1 MKQLIITGSIVL
13 GLLCTAG
20 LAAEQN
26 SKAEETKTIVVGKDQ
41 AKPAAAPA
49 GTTEELVA
57 TVVSVTG
64 SAEVREGAGKP
75 WRAVKAGD
83 KYTEGAEIRTGYR
96 SKVNLEFSDN
106 SKITINRVSHF
117 RVDKFKREGNK
128 VVTRSHL
135 SYGKVRAGVEKGPA
149 VSDYKITTSM
159 GTLGVNGTR
168 DIYLY
173 VDPGSGVAVVCLT
186 EQGQV
191 GWNLG
196 RGKGTFVHPSG
207 CTNQL
212 GLGEDIRKLQRNN
225 LNLVD
230 PFGGTNTEKGVGD
243 GNSNQ
248 GDNSKTGAPAELPS
262 RAIRTIGTIWTKSHS
277 PGDGGIGL
285 EGNLRTLGGGGSRFC
300 PRLPRGR
307 DTRCKVE
314 AWRVRRQ

>member
-13 GLLCTAG
+13 GLLCTTG
-20 LAAEQN
+20 LAAEKDA
-26 SKAEETKTIVVGKDQ
+26 KAEETKTIVVGQDQ
-41 AKPAAAPA
+41 AKPEAVPT
-49 GTTEELVA
+49 GTSEKLIA
-57 TVVSVTG
+57 TVVSVKG
-64 SAEVREGAGKP
+64 SAEVREGAKAA
-75 WRAVKAGD
+75 WRKVKAGD

-96 SKVNLEFSDN
+96 SEVNLEFSDN

-117 RVDKFKREGNK
+117 RVDKFKRQGNK

-196 RGKGTFVHPSG
+196 RGKGTFVHPTG

-225 LNLVD
+225 LNMPD
-230 PFGGTNTEKGVGD
+230 PFGSTRTEQGTGD
-243 GNSNQ
+243 GNNHQ
-248 GDNSKTGAPAELPS
+248 GDNSKTG
-262 RAIRTIGTIWTKSHS
+262 TT
-277 PGDGGIGL
+277 
-285 EGNLRTLGGGGSRFC
+285 GGSTV
-300 PRLPRGR
+300 PSNTSALHYLHP
-307 DTRCKVE
+307 
-314 AWRVRRQ
+314 

>member
-1 MKQLIITGSIVL
+1 MQRIIITAGIVL
-13 GLLCTAG
+13 GLLGTAG
-20 LAAEQN
+20 LAEEKS
-26 SKAEETKTIVVGKDQ
+26 SKAEETKTIVVSKEQDTPEATQ
-41 AKPAAAPA
+41 TTSA
-49 GTTEELVA
+49 TEELTA
-57 TVVSVTG
+57 TVISVTG
-64 SAEVREGAGKP
+64 SAEVREGPGQP

-83 KYTEGAEIRTGYR
+83 KYKEGAEIRTGYR
-96 SKVNLEFSDN
+96 SEVNMEFSDN

-117 RVDKFKREGNK
+117 RVDKFRRIGNK

-186 EQGQV
+186 EQGQI

-207 CTNQL
+207 CTNQY
-212 GLGEDIRKLQRNN
+212 GLGEDIRKLQRNV

-230 PFGGTNTEKGVGD
+230 PFGSTNTEQNVGD
-243 GNSNQ
+243 NNNNQ
-248 GDNSKTGAPAELPS
+248 GDNSKTASTGGRTVPS
-262 RAIRTIGTIWTKSHS
+262 STHDWHYL
-277 PGDGGIGL
+277 D
-285 EGNLRTLGGGGSRFC
+285 N
-300 PRLPRGR
+300 
-307 DTRCKVE
+307 
-314 AWRVRRQ
+314 

>member
-1 MKQLIITGSIVL
+1 MKHLIITAGIVL

-20 LAAEQN
+20 LAADKDA
-26 SKAEETKTIVVGKDQ
+26 KAEETKTIVVGQDQ
-41 AKPAAAPA
+41 APPKAVATSTAK
-49 GTTEELVA
+49 ELIA
-57 TVVSVTG
+57 TVVSVKG
-64 SAEVREGAGKP
+64 SAEVREDAKKP
-75 WRAVKAGD
+75 WRAVKTGD

-96 SKVNLEFSDN
+96 SEVNLEFSDN

-117 RVDKFKREGNK
+117 RVDKFHREGNK

-196 RGKGTFVHPSG
+196 RGKGTFVHPNG

-212 GLGEDIRKLQRNN
+212 GLGEDLRKLQRNN
-225 LNLVD
+225 LNLLD
-230 PFGGTNTEKGVGD
+230 PFGSTNTEKGVGD
-243 GNSNQ
+243 GNGNQ
-248 GDNSKTGAPAELPS
+248 GDNSKTGA
-262 RAIRTIGTIWTKSHS
+262 T
-277 PGDGGIGL
+277 
-285 EGNLRTLGGGGSRFC
+285 GGSTV
-300 PRLPRGR
+300 PSNTHEWHYL
-307 DTRCKVE
+307 D
-314 AWRVRRQ
+314 

>member
-1 MKQLIITGSIVL
+1 MTAGIVV
-13 GLLCTAG
+13 GLLCTAA
-20 LAAEQN
+20 LAEEKS
-26 SKAEETKTIVVGKDQ
+26 SKAEETKTIVVGEDQ
-41 AKPAAAPA
+41 AAPA
-49 GTTEELVA
+49 TVADSTAEKLTA

-64 SAEVREGAGKP
+64 AAEVREGAGTP

-96 SKVNLEFSDN
+96 SEVNLEFSDN

-117 RVDKFKREGNK
+117 RVDQFKRAGNK

-186 EQGQV
+186 EQGQI

-207 CTNQL
+207 CTNQY

-230 PFGGTNTEKGVGD
+230 PFGSTNTERGVGD
-243 GNSNQ
+243 GNNNQ
-248 GDNSKTGAPAELPS
+248 GDNSKTGS
-262 RAIRTIGTIWTKSHS
+262 TGGGTIPSSTHPLHYK
-277 PGDGGIGL
+277 DAV
-285 EGNLRTLGGGGSRFC
+285 
-300 PRLPRGR
+300 
-307 DTRCKVE
+307 D
-314 AWRVRRQ
+314 